1 MKDKE
6 LLPVV
11 LVTKA
16 KADKDM
22 PGRFIPYQ
30 VVCASD
36 NTEITG
42 NLPTEWNEY
51 IAEALNNY
59 PLSKNDMPDAADTS
73 LLNII
78 TLPGEP
84 MPGRL
89 PDELKELRKN
99 RKGLIRIQAQM
110 PYRKPVWL
118 SCVFYV
124 TKGDRTFSL
133 HEYLHGTVTDLI
145 YIKLLRK
152 GARAVFSYDG
162 SKIVYTKDK
171 PKTVIYV
178 RGKAK

>member
-1 MKDKE
+1 MTANE

-16 KADKDM
+16 KADKEM
-22 PGRFIPYQ
+22 PGRLIPYQ

-36 NTEITG
+36 NTEITS
-42 NLPTEWNEY
+42 NLPAEWNEY
-51 IAEALNNY
+51 IAEALNGY
-59 PLSKNDMPDAADTS
+59 PLCQDEVPETKDTT
-73 LLNII
+73 LLNVI

-89 PDELKELRKN
+89 PDDLRRLRAMRN
-99 RKGLIRIQAQM
+99 DLIRIKCPM
-110 PYRKPVWL
+110 PYKKAVWL

-124 TKGDRTFSL
+124 PKGDKTFSL

-152 GARAVFSYDG
+152 ASNAVFSFDG
-162 SKIVYTKDK
+162 CKIVYTKDE
-171 PKTVIYV
+171 PKTLIYV